1 GAAILRHA
9 VGLEGGT
16 GGPVLVD
23 GDGWAVDLVRG
34 AAAGAARPLPAPE
47 GFEGELRHYQAE
59 ARGWLGFLD
68 RAGLGGWLA
77 LDMELAKVDW
87 ARPIVDEAQAIKN
100 PAGDTAQEL
109 RRIPARSR
117 LALTGTPVEN
127 GLGDLWSIL
136 DFTNPGLVGPRPAF
150 VEALSRPRPIA
161 TGAGAGGAAT
171 GPAQSGEQA
180 LRALN
185 RPPV

>member
-1 GAAILRHA
+1 AAILRHA

-23 GDGWAVDLVRG
+23 GGGWAVDLVRG

-59 ARGWLGFLD
+59 ARGWLAFLD
-68 RAGLGGWLA
+68 RAGLGGCLA
-77 LDMELAKVDW
+77 LDMGPA
-87 ARPIVDEAQAIKN
+87 EAQDIKN
-100 PAGDTAQEL
+100 PAVDAAQEL

-150 VEALSRPRPIA
+150 VEALSRPRPIVA
-161 TGAGAGGAAT
+161 ADDSDGADAPAA
-171 GPAQSGEQA
+171 A
-180 LRALN
+180 
-185 RPPV
+185 